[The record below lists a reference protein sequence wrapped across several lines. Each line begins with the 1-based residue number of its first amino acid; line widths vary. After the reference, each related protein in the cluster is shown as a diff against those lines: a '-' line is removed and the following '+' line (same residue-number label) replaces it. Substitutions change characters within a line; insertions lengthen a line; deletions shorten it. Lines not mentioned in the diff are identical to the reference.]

1 LPIADCRLPIA
12 DCRLPIADCRLP
24 IADHKQRTMQANWFQ
39 IQNID
44 ELDTPAL
51 VIFPERVQANIDTLK
66 SMIDD
71 PQRLRPHAKTH
82 KTKEA
87 TQLMLASGITKFKCA
102 TIAEAEMLARCG
114 APDVVLAYQ
123 PIGPKLQRFVKV
135 AQQYPDTHF
144 ACLVDNIPCAQ
155 SIGEA
160 FAAVGATISVY
171 IDLNIGQNRTGIASG
186 EKAVELY
193 KFCAH
198 TKGLSIAGLHAYDG
212 HTRGTLE
219 ERIVISEEA
228 YAQVE
233 AMLKELQSIGYTN
246 VKVIAGGSPSYP
258 IHAKR
263 AAVECSPG
271 TFVFWD
277 KSYLDQCTEQPFQ
290 IAAIVVTRVVS
301 LPNDTHICVDLG
313 HKSIAAEN
321 EVGKR
326 VFFPQAP
333 ELKAVSHSEEHLVLY
348 AGSGH
353 SFKPGDVLY
362 GIPIHICPT
371 VALYERAYTVVN
383 GRLVGEWRIVARDR
397 KIGL

>member
-1 LPIADCRLPIA
+1 
-12 DCRLPIADCRLP
+12 
-24 IADHKQRTMQANWFQ
+24 MEANWYQ

-51 VIFPERVQANIDTLK
+51 VIFPERVQANIDTLI

-71 PQRLRPHAKTH
+71 RGRLRPHAKTH

-87 TQLMLASGITKFKCA
+87 TQLMLAAGITKFKCA

-135 AQQYPDTHF
+135 TQQYPHTHF
-144 ACLVDNIPCAQ
+144 ACLVDTIPCARA
-155 SIGEA
+155 IAGA
-160 FAAVGATISVY
+160 FAAIDATISVY
-171 IDLNIGQNRTGIASG
+171 IDLNIGQNRTGIAPG
-186 EKAVELY
+186 EKAIALY
-193 KFCAH
+193 KFCVQA
-198 TKGLSIAGLHAYDG
+198 KGLSMEGLHAYDG

-219 ERIVISEEA
+219 ERTAVSDEA
-228 YAQVE
+228 FAQVE
-233 AMLKELQSIGYTN
+233 AMLKTLQFMGYSN
-246 VKVIAGGSPSYP
+246 IKVIAGGSPGYS

-301 LPNDTHICVDLG
+301 LPNDTHICIDLG
-313 HKSIAAEN
+313 HKSIASEN
-321 EVGKR
+321 EIGKR

-333 ELKAVSHSEEHLVLY
+333 ALKAVSHSEEHLVLY
-348 AGSGH
+348 AGEGH
-353 SFKPGDVLY
+353 AFTPGDVLY
-362 GIPIHICPT
+362 GIPFHICPT
-371 VALYERAYTVVN
+371 VALYERAYTVEH
-383 GRLVGEWRIVARDR
+383 GKLVGEWRIVARDR

>member
-1 LPIADCRLPIA
+1 
-12 DCRLPIADCRLP
+12 LP
-24 IADHKQRTMQANWFQ
+24 IADHKQPTMQANWYQ

-44 ELDTPAL
+44 ELDSPAL
-51 VIFPERVQANIDTLK
+51 VIFPERVKTNINTLK
-66 SMIDD
+66 AMIDD

-87 TQLMLASGITKFKCA
+87 TQLMLAAGITKFKCA
-102 TIAEAEMLARCG
+102 TIAEAEMLGMCG

-123 PIGPKLQRFVKV
+123 PIGPKLVRFVNV
-135 AQQYPDTHF
+135 TLQYPHTHF
-144 ACLVDNIPCAQ
+144 SCLVDNIPSAEA
-155 SIGEA
+155 IANA

-171 IDLNIGQNRTGIASG
+171 IDLNIGQNRTGIVPG
-186 EKAVELY
+186 EKAIELY
-193 KFCAH
+193 AYCAK

-212 HTRGTLE
+212 HTRGTLD
-219 ERIVISEEA
+219 ERTAQSNEA
-228 YAQVE
+228 YTKVE
-233 AMLKELQSIGYTN
+233 DMLQALKSIGYTN
-246 VKVIAGGSPSYP
+246 VKVIAGGSPSFP

-271 TFVFWD
+271 TFIFWD

-321 EVGKR
+321 EITKR
-326 VFFPQAP
+326 VFFLNAP
-333 ELKAVSHSEEHLVLY
+333 ELKAVSHSEEHLVLH
-348 AGSGH
+348 AGEGH

-362 GIPIHICPT
+362 GVPIHICPT
-371 VALYERAYTVVN
+371 VALHERGYTVEN
-383 GRLVGEWRIVARDR
+383 GKVVGEWRIMARDR
-397 KIGL
+397 KITL